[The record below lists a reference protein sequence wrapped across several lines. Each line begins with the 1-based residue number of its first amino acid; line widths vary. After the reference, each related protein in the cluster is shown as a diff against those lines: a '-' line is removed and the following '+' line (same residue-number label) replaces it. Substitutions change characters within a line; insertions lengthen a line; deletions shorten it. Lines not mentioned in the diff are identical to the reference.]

1 MCRRTAVHPQR
12 AANSQPIVK
21 EEPKRRYANA
31 TRPLPCSG
39 ASSASSQAA
48 RRSASCRQRGGSQPP
63 LLLPQHTELAPR
75 FPPSGR
81 TSPLASPGTD
91 CRPPHR
97 SHRAPRLRP
106 ALTQKGSEAS
116 ALQRLSIPMWR
127 RGDPRTAAA
136 ALRFPLRTSPCPGGG
151 GRRRR
156 RSALIG
162 SAVTGMRAPTA
173 PPPAPR
179 GPASAWAEA
188 GGVARGAARSRLGAA
203 RRLRW
208 AVGVG
213 TASAPAGR
221 NRRPRLVFR
230 PHTCGSRRP
239 PRLPRRRRRAAP
251 TAPRPRDPRCPSG
264 GRADTEPESPGAVRR
279 KSLVSLSC
287 VSLPSV
293 NQLNWFQ
300 NPELIL
306 IVASGN

>member
-1 MCRRTAVHPQR
+1 MTPARRQPAAV
-12 AANSQPIVK
+12 IV
-21 EEPKRRYANA
+21 A
-31 TRPLPCSG
+31 TRTGTRPSLP
-39 ASSASSQAA
+39 
-48 RRSASCRQRGGSQPP
+48 PD
-63 LLLPQHTELAPR
+63 
-75 FPPSGR
+75 
-81 TSPLASPGTD
+81 TD
-91 CRPPHR
+91 CRLPHR
-97 SHRAPRLRP
+97 SYRAPRRSP

-151 GRRRR
+151 GRQRR

-188 GGVARGAARSRLGAA
+188 GGVPRGAARSRPRPA
-203 RRLRW
+203 RRLRARGRW

-213 TASAPAGR
+213 TASAPARR
-221 NRRPRLVFR
+221 NRRPRLSCCPR
-230 PHTCGSRRP
+230 TCGSRCP
-239 PRLPRRRRRAAP
+239 PRLPRAARAPLRTPCGPGICAAPREAAP
-251 TAPRPRDPRCPSG
+251 TPS
-264 GRADTEPESPGAVRR
+264 PKSPGAVRER
-279 KSLVSLSC
+279 SLVSLSC
-287 VSLPSV
+287 VSLPNV

-300 NPELIL
+300 NPEVIL